1 VTDAFARLSRWL
13 EAILTA
19 GLVASAGVL
28 AAGLLLGAER
38 ALFAGLV
45 LLILTPVARVLA
57 VAFGFAYARDWV
69 FAAVSFVVLAVLATA
84 TAVGLGATP

>member
-1 VTDAFARLSRWL
+1 MTDAFARLSRRL
-13 EAILTA
+13 ERILTG
-19 GLVASAGVL
+19 GLVASGVVL

-57 VAFGFAYARDWV
+57 VAVGFAHARDWV
-69 FAAVSFVVLAVLATA
+69 FAALSLAILAVLATGA
-84 TAVGLGATP
+84 AVGLGAAR